1 MTGVGQ
7 HVHMCMSGKLAALW
21 PFLGILAEVIVL
33 VIIIFIFE
41 RRQAAKRA
49 RREEMERTGTAE
61 M

>member
-1 MTGVGQ
+1 L
-7 HVHMCMSGKLAALW
+7 SGKLAALW

-33 VIIIFIFE
+33 VIIIFFFE
-41 RRQAAKRA
+41 RRQASKRA